1 MAEHERLYIK
11 ILKMVIC
18 SKEQFKTDIERGV
31 RAWMLAFTANL
42 MISRNKL
49 ILLAKYYG
57 VRFQQRMRKNN
68 NLYKLPLILL
78 VKFSKNNFQNLLTDY
93 DHLD

>member
-1 MAEHERLYIK
+1 
-11 ILKMVIC
+11 MVIC
-18 SKEQFKTDIERGV
+18 SEEEQFKTDIERGV
-31 RAWMLAFTANL
+31 CVWMLAFTANL
-42 MISRNKL
+42 MISRNSF
-49 ILLAKYYG
+49 LLAKYYG

-68 NLYKLPLILL
+68 NLYNLPLILL